1 MRIRQTIFTNYTTK
15 SGFFV
20 ATFYAWTLL
29 IKQLRKTCMPGQ
41 GNLVG
46 LEGTRSLLF
55 YSTMCWLLRVVLK
68 ESAQIDFSVLLHFG
82 YIFHGLILAYMLT
95 SLKLIMIFFK
105 LKVSNK
111 TTKWLC
117 FIKAISISR
126 TIVTLLPKS
135 YAELKTLLIDE
146 SNLAGNN
153 PVAVT
158 IVQKPIVPVVPK
170 HQPVLMPTP
179 DESLT
184 SNENSNNSSLNNLD
198 NDNSEI
204 RMKSG
209 SISR

>member
-1 MRIRQTIFTNYTTK
+1 M
-15 SGFFV
+15 
-20 ATFYAWTLL
+20 
-29 IKQLRKTCMPGQ
+29 
-41 GNLVG
+41 
-46 LEGTRSLLF
+46 
-55 YSTMCWLLRVVLK
+55 
-68 ESAQIDFSVLLHFG
+68 
-82 YIFHGLILAYMLT
+82 
-95 SLKLIMIFFK
+95 
-105 LKVSNK
+105 
-111 TTKWLC
+111 C